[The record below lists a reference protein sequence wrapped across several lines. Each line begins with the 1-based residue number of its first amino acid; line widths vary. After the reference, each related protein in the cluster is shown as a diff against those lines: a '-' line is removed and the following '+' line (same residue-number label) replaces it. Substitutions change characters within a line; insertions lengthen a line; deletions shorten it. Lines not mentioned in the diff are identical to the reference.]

1 MQTCLRHFM
10 KHFLLAE
17 SAGMDHNEPHAHQPI
32 INQYKLMIIFSPHL
46 SSSVHLFV
54 FSLSILPSFPV
65 YLSIHIS
72 VSTCLFPFPF
82 FSLLQSIFVFSCPF
96 LVHISVHL
104 FLFPFH
110 PSLLCCLSFCPH
122 FCLLLSIYLYF
133 PFYNS
138 LCFVFIFLSFPV
150 HFMSTFPF
158 SCPSLYILFPFIPL
172 FYPLLRCSCPSF
184 PFHPSLFPYL
194 SFYPHFCCSCPSFC
208 LILISLFVHICLS
221 SYPSLCP
228 HLCLFLSI
236 LSTFLSLSVHLSLPL
251 LPSSPSISIFLSYCL
266 LLSISVSSSFL
277 THLCIFLSIFP
288 PLCLFVL
295 SILFSFPYF
304 CSPFYSY
311 PCVFLQKKHFC

>member
-184 PFHPSLFPYL
+184 CLVLSTPAYLFVHICLFLSISLSFPVHLSIQLFFHVHFCPHFCLFLSLCLFPFHPSLFPYL

-228 HLCLFLSI
+228 HFCLF
-236 LSTFLSLSVHLSLPL
+236 
-251 LPSSPSISIFLSYCL
+251 PSISLSLFFPLPRLSPSSYLTVSYCPS
-266 LLSISVSSSFL
+266 LS
-277 THLCIFLSIFP
+277 HR
-288 PLCLFVL
+288 LF
-295 SILFSFPYF
+295 
-304 CSPFYSY
+304 
-311 PCVFLQKKHFC
+311 

>member
-184 PFHPSLFPYL
+184 CLVL
-194 SFYPHFCCSCPSFC
+194 STPAY
-208 LILISLFVHICLS
+208 LFVHICLFLSISLSFPVHLSIQLFFPVHFIHISVSFRPSLSPS
-221 SYPSLCP
+221 SSLFPVYLHLLILLSLTVHLCLIVFFNTFVHFPVHFSTFMSLCP
-228 HLCLFLSI
+228 FHPFLFPLFLF
-236 LSTFLSLSVHLSLPL
+236 TF
-251 LPSSPSISIFLSYCL
+251 L
-266 LLSISVSSSFL
+266 LLS
-277 THLCIFLSIFP
+277 LC
-288 PLCLFVL
+288 
-295 SILFSFPYF
+295 FSAEKALLLI
-304 CSPFYSY
+304 
-311 PCVFLQKKHFC
+311 V